1 MEPKDDQSRVLTDLA
16 ACREVLDGRLD
27 LALAF
32 KDYRA
37 AKGVRVGTTAG
48 HAGTAPYKITVP
60 GVPHVCAKV
69 LSASGKTFVAVNALA
84 TVFSALAKRSPR
96 RPRRPRLVVWRVLS
110 LTIFDQTVRTLGS
123 PEHPYGQ
130 RLDQLFQHRVAGFET
145 RDLLTGAGFSQDAA
159 AAALHPGAQRGLLRG

>member
-1 MEPKDDQSRVLTDLA
+1 M
-16 ACREVLDGRLD
+16 
-27 LALAF
+27 
-32 KDYRA
+32 
-37 AKGVRVGTTAG
+37 RVGTTAG

-69 LSASGKTFVAVNALA
+69 LSAGGKTFVAVNALA
-84 TVFSALAKRSPR
+84 TVFSARAKRSPR
-96 RPRRPRLVVWRVLS
+96 RPRLAVWRVPS

-130 RLDQLFQHRVAGFET
+130 RLDQLFQHRVAGFEK

-159 AAALHPGAQRGLLRG
+159 AAALHPGAQRWLLRG

>member
-1 MEPKDDQSRVLTDLA
+1 MLFRS
-16 ACREVLDGRLD
+16 
-27 LALAF
+27 
-32 KDYRA
+32 
-37 AKGVRVGTTAG
+37 TTAG

-69 LSASGKTFVAVNALA
+69 LSAGGKTFVAVNALA
-84 TVFSALAKRSPR
+84 TVFSALAERS
-96 RPRRPRLVVWRVLS
+96 PRRPRLVVWRVLS

-130 RLDQLFQHRVAGFET
+130 RLDQLFQHRVAGFEK